1 MLYRALGIGVLRLD
15 IFLCCRSA
23 ANSYSNCRE
32 GSIHGVTILTDRLP
46 RAPFRQ
52 VGLGWQWTVSRVS
65 LWPQMPRVNVFALG
79 NLYCIGVLLAAHQKM
94 PACRREL
101 RSSHLSTM
109 ATDGPVSG
117 RTVLQELEDASTAVR
132 RKLDILEHFRD
143 VFTSSGVQQS
153 TTDRNAAV
161 PSLCRVSGAFLC
173 FCMSWACKESLEFC
187 MLLIGCTGVQCSSHL
202 AVSAANPE
210 LANALAME

>member
-1 MLYRALGIGVLRLD
+1 
-15 IFLCCRSA
+15 
-23 ANSYSNCRE
+23 
-32 GSIHGVTILTDRLP
+32 
-46 RAPFRQ
+46 
-52 VGLGWQWTVSRVS
+52 
-65 LWPQMPRVNVFALG
+65 
-79 NLYCIGVLLAAHQKM
+79 
-94 PACRREL
+94 
-101 RSSHLSTM
+101 M